1 MTIEGWIHPVHSELE
16 AKALVKFV
24 KGHKALRVIM
34 HFAILNGTLE
44 TRDGRIVGQEN
55 GRTLLIMYN
64 SSGKQEF
71 LEDMRNEPN
80 INNID
85 SLFTLNDLKDVDK
98 KYIGDNG
105 DIDIEDEDG
114 VAWKIKNTD
123 YIDWVVYYDLDT
135 DEVIS
140 DFFQGKEIITIS
152 FDNSE

>member
-1 MTIEGWIHPVHSELE
+1 MPIEGWIHPVNSVVE

-34 HFAILNGTLE
+34 HFAILNGKLE

-64 SSGKQEF
+64 SSGKREF
-71 LEDMRNEPN
+71 LEDMKNEPN
-80 INNID
+80 INNVD

-98 KYIGDNG
+98 EYIGD
-105 DIDIEDEDG
+105 DVDIEEEDG

-123 YIDWVVYYDLDT
+123 YIDWVVYYELDT
-135 DEVIS
+135 DGVIS
-140 DFFQGKEIITIS
+140 DFFQGKDIITLS
-152 FDNSE
+152 RDSSE